1 MKKNFPAFLLRSGI
15 AWAFLGAFMTGCS
28 VTSDFVVVEDQ
39 TLPGLP
45 LPLPLV
51 GVPLVPGLSC
61 NLPDEAALDQAVE
74 DAIGA
79 CLAGIFTVKEAT
91 LLSLEISVNGDSP
104 GDLSGIRRLA
114 LTLYTLDTGGLRL
127 EQIPLGGAENPEGF
141 GRCVELS
148 VDPPADL
155 LGFLRSGADCGALA
169 IVADGQ
175 YPGQDVTF
183 DVRARV
189 RIRPG
194 IRR

>member
-1 MKKNFPAFLLRSGI
+1 MKPNFPASLLPSGMV
-15 AWAFLGAFMTGCS
+15 WALLGALMTGCS

-45 LPLPLV
+45 LPVPLV

-61 NLPDEAALDQAVE
+61 NLPNEAALDQAVE

-79 CLAGIFTVKEAT
+79 CLAKIFTVKEAM
-91 LLSLEISVNGDSP
+91 LLSLEISVKEDSP
-104 GDLSGIRRLA
+104 GDSSGIKRLT
-114 LTLYTLDTGGLRL
+114 LTLYTLDTDGLRL
-127 EQIPLGGAENPEGF
+127 GQIPLGSAENPEGF
-141 GRCVELS
+141 GRCVELP
-148 VDPPADL
+148 VDPPVDIV
-155 LGFLRSGADCGALA
+155 GFLRSGADCGALA

-189 RIRPG
+189 KIRPG
-194 IRR
+194 FRR